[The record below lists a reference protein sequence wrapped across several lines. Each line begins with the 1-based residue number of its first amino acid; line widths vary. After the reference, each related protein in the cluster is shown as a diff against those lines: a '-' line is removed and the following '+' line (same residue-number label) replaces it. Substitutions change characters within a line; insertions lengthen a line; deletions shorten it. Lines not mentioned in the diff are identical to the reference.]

1 MTLNDF
7 VNRTTTFGIRDYR
20 IYLEEDMDEIWD
32 RLEEGRELAPREKDE
47 LCVVAFTDIQPTVV
61 KTFLKAEIAD
71 AKVVR
76 QFITSDRIYIVI
88 RMCENES

>member
-32 RLEEGRELAPREKDE
+32 RLENGNELAPHEKDE
-47 LCVVAFTDIQPTVV
+47 LCLLAFVDIQPMVV
-61 KTFLKAEIAD
+61 KTFLKAGIAD

-88 RMCENES
+88 RMMGE

>member
-1 MTLNDF
+1 MKLSDF

-20 IYLEEDMDEIWD
+20 IYLEEDIDEIWD
-32 RLEEGRELAPREKDE
+32 RLEEGNELALTEKDE
-47 LCVVAFTDIQPTVV
+47 LCLVAFVDIQPMNI

-76 QFITSDRIYIVI
+76 QFITSDRIYVVI
-88 RMCENES
+88 RTVEE

>member
-32 RLEEGRELAPREKDE
+32 RLENGNELALHEKDE
-47 LCVVAFTDIQPTVV
+47 LCVLAFVDIQPTFV

-71 AKVVR
+71 ATVVR

-88 RMCENES
+88 RMMGE

>member
-1 MTLNDF
+1 MTLSDF

-32 RLEEGRELAPREKDE
+32 RLEEGNELALTETDE
-47 LCVVAFTDIQPTVV
+47 LCLVAFVDIQPMVIE
-61 KTFLKAEIAD
+61 TFLKAEIAD

-76 QFITSDRIYIVI
+76 QFITSDRIYVVI
-88 RMCENES
+88 RTV